1 MTETEEEI
9 IDVGMETKEDHLVPS
24 SPASSS
30 LTHSPLG
37 KNHAL
42 KKYDQF
48 ALNNLTKFNEIF
60 VAKIMNK
67 LIYYYC

>member
-60 VAKIMNK
+60 VAIIMNK

>member
-48 ALNNLTKFNEIF
+48 ALNNLTK
-60 VAKIMNK
+60 
-67 LIYYYC
+67 